1 MARKV
6 DLESE
11 KKGGRDA
18 KVKSQHQ
25 TCAFPTLPEEV
36 LIGISVSEGTISRAK
51 PILASWSGRI
61 HTVFLGAKPH
71 KGFDIMITGVNR
83 DDYRSTLGKGF
94 LGLVEMY
101 KKYPDKKWYGLLD
114 DDCFCNANGLVT
126 ALSAFDSTQPWS
138 FSQSGFAKSNWR
150 LFGGAGI
157 IISHGMLREM
167 SPHLTKL
174 VSVPSS
180 APTEPDDSCHVH
192 THPIILRRRGLS
204 GISTT

>member
-11 KKGGRDA
+11 KRGGRDA

-25 TCAFPTLPEEV
+25 TCTFPTLPEEV
-36 LIGISVSEGTISRAK
+36 LVGVSVSESTMSRIK
-51 PILASWSGRI
+51 PILASWFGRI
-61 HTVFLGAKPH
+61 HTVLLGAKPH

-114 DDCFCNANGLVT
+114 DDCFCNALGLVT
-126 ALSAFDSTQPWS
+126 ALSAFDSSQPWS

-167 SPHLTKL
+167 APHLTK
-174 VSVPSS
+174 
-180 APTEPDDSCHVH
+180 
-192 THPIILRRRGLS
+192 
-204 GISTT
+204 